1 MQTRKKQSFSFSLG
15 VELNFE
21 HLHDQVPVAHL
32 LQVLAQLLVKRQLA
46 VPRLVV
52 AVDEGENGKAEH
64 ANGEHYAHD
73 HAHDKEHSEV
83 YKVRYFRRVLL
94 GCNPVFQK
102 VVQLFIRVII
112 QE

>member
-1 MQTRKKQSFSFSLG
+1 MRKKETNCMQTRKKQSFSFSLG

-83 YKVRYFRRVLL
+83 YKVRYFRRS
-94 GCNPVFQK
+94 
-102 VVQLFIRVII
+102 
-112 QE
+112 